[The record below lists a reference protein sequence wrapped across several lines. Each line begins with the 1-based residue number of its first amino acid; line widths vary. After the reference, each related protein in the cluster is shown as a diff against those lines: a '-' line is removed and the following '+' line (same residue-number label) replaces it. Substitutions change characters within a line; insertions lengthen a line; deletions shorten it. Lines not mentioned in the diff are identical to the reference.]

1 MEILDWGILAS
12 LTYHNLSV
20 NPTWAL
26 GPSSLPSLLVGK
38 VVCQRAQYVSSA
50 HSFQTPTH
58 PTCLPLDFPDVH
70 SLQPQLDCG
79 DTEIKVSLDKCLLGS
94 LGFGDEVHAYLRD
107 GNWNCSSLRQ
117 SEEENWISVTNP
129 TQAGACGNILEVRDV
144 YTPAA
149 RVQELGRQGLCQ

>member
-1 MEILDWGILAS
+1 M
-12 LTYHNLSV
+12 
-20 NPTWAL
+20 
-26 GPSSLPSLLVGK
+26 
-38 VVCQRAQYVSSA
+38 SSA
-50 HSFQTPTH
+50 HSFQTPIH
-58 PTCLPLDFPDVH
+58 STCLPLDFLDVH

-94 LGFGDEVHAYLRD
+94 LGFGDEIHAYLQD

-149 RVQELGRQGLCQ
+149 RVQELDRRGLCQ